1 VIATETD
8 PIQMMYAIARDY
20 VPVERGPWVTQRLI
34 LNRPYRVPGTS
45 EERPAE
51 LMDVGRLRWG
61 TADPSAPDYDGRVT
75 VAGDEAVTELRIPWA
90 LLTFSDPSKHMVW
103 EPHPDG
109 SVDALRVGA
118 LQIRLPGETVEYDWD
133 DWTEVRWHERRK
145 AGWDTLARA
154 FRR

>member
-1 VIATETD
+1 
-8 PIQMMYAIARDY
+8 
-20 VPVERGPWVTQRLI
+20 
-34 LNRPYRVPGTS
+34 
-45 EERPAE
+45 
-51 LMDVGRLRWG
+51 
-61 TADPSAPDYDGRVT
+61 
-75 VAGDEAVTELRIPWA
+75 
-90 LLTFSDPSKHMVW
+90 MVW